1 MRAVA
6 RMSRTSSKR
15 NGKVPFATR
24 CWLIVCISTFL
35 AASAFLYGASHV
47 HAFPVGEAQYGVQN
61 GNFTGSSDHGHPVPC
76 DDEERGDGNCCVAHP
91 RCGICAPLPS
101 QSFAAALPVETFGV
115 TTFPAS
121 EPGGAQ
127 RQLRPPR
134 LFVTA

>member
-1 MRAVA
+1 
-6 RMSRTSSKR
+6 
-15 NGKVPFATR
+15 
-24 CWLIVCISTFL
+24 VCISTFL

>member
-6 RMSRTSSKR
+6 RMSRISSKR

-24 CWLIVCISTFL
+24 YWLIVCISTFL
-35 AASAFLYGASHV
+35 AASAFLYGTGHV
-47 HAFPVGEAQYGVQN
+47 HAFPVGEAQYGVQTS
-61 GNFTGSSDHGHPVPC
+61 NFISSFDHGHPAPC

-91 RCGICAPLPS
+91 GCGICAPLPS
-101 QSFAAALPVETFGV
+101 QSFAAALQVETFGV

>member
-1 MRAVA
+1 
-6 RMSRTSSKR
+6 MSRISSKR

-24 CWLIVCISTFL
+24 YWLIVCISTFL
-35 AASAFLYGASHV
+35 AASAFLYGSGHV

-61 GNFTGSSDHGHPVPC
+61 SNFISSFDHGHPAPC
-76 DDEERGDGNCCVAHP
+76 DDEERGDDNCCVAHP
-91 RCGICAPLPS
+91 GCGICAPLPS
-101 QSFAAALPVETFGV
+101 QSFAAALQVETFGV
-115 TTFPAS
+115 TTFPAL

>member
-1 MRAVA
+1 
-6 RMSRTSSKR
+6 MSRISSKR

-24 CWLIVCISTFL
+24 YWLIVCISTFL
-35 AASAFLYGASHV
+35 AASAFLYGTGHV
-47 HAFPVGEAQYGVQN
+47 HAFPVGEAQYGVQTS
-61 GNFTGSSDHGHPVPC
+61 NFISSFDHGHPAPC

-91 RCGICAPLPS
+91 GCGICAPLPS
-101 QSFAAALPVETFGV
+101 QSFAAALQVETFGV
-115 TTFPAS
+115 TTFPAL